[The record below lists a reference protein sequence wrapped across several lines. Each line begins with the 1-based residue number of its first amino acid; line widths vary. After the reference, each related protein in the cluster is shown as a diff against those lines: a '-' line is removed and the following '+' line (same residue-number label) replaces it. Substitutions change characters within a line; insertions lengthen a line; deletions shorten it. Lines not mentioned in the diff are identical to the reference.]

1 MKIVCQVCRV
11 SGYLQH
17 IGKNYY
23 RVRHYLGY
31 KDGKPVFKYHRQEP
45 SYVHKLLGSENVGR
59 AGQCG
64 RTTVVDPSLVE
75 KPKSSLSTLFQA
87 EHRWAGSSAWNERL
101 TCTQEAVGSNP
112 ARSTN
117 TDRTSGLLKIGV

>member
-1 MKIVCQVCRV
+1 MMRIVCQVCGV

-17 IGKNYY
+17 IGRNYF

-31 KDGKPVFKYHRQEP
+31 KNGKPVFKYHRQEP
-45 SYVHKLLGSENVGR
+45 SYIRKLLGEN
-59 AGQCG
+59 AGHSVQVG
-64 RTTVVDPSLVE
+64 RTTCVDHAVVE
-75 KPKSSLSTLFQA
+75 KPKSSHINHFPA
-87 EHRWAGSSAWNERL
+87 EDRWAGSSDWNECL

-117 TDRTSGLLKIGV
+117 YT

>member
-1 MKIVCQVCRV
+1 MVKIVCQVCGV

-31 KDGKPVFKYHRQEP
+31 KDGKPIFKYHRQEP
-45 SYVHKLLGSENVGR
+45 SYIHKLVGEQMGH
-59 AGQCG
+59 AGQG
-64 RTTVVDPSLVE
+64 VRTTGVDQNLKDSGFKLLE
-75 KPKSSLSTLFQA
+75 
-87 EHRWAGSSAWNERL
+87 RRAGSSAWNECL

-112 ARSTN
+112 ARST
-117 TDRTSGLLKIGV
+117 